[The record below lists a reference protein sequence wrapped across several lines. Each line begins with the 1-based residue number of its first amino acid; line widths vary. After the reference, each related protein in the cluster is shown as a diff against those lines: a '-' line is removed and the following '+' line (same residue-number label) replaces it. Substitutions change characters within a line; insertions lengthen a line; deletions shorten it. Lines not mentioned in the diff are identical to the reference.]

1 MGILGEQFL
10 KIMMRITISDFILLF
25 LTSMENVQ
33 LEGLKERLNTNT
45 KAVIIGHRNPD
56 GDAVGSTLGLKLYF
70 DKKNIPAEVVLP
82 NDYPDFLQWLPGND
96 QVHIYDKQKDECDKL
111 LDDADLIFTL
121 DFNDLSRVGDDLH
134 QKLKTSSADFALIDH
149 HQQPMDFAKYLFT
162 DDEKC
167 STCELV
173 YDLIAHFGDTQL
185 IDASIASNLYTGI
198 MTDTGSF
205 KYASTTSDTHR
216 VIADLIDAGA
226 RNDQIHKNTFDV
238 NSLNRLRLLGLAL
251 SRLEKLNGHQVAY
264 IHLSR
269 KDLEDHGFKKGD
281 TEGFVN
287 YALSI
292 KDVELAAIFI
302 EDTNEDYVKLSL
314 RSKNDF
320 NVNEF
325 AREHFNGGGHIN
337 AAGGRCDRKLED
349 CIEYFKETLN
359 QYPALKCVP

>member
-1 MGILGEQFL
+1 M
-10 KIMMRITISDFILLF
+10 TISDFILLF
-25 LTSMENVQ
+25 LASMENVQ
-33 LEGLKERLNTNT
+33 LEGLEYSLNAKT
-45 KAVIIGHRNPD
+45 KVVIIGHRNPD

-70 DKKNIPAEVVLP
+70 DKKGVPAEVILP
-82 NDYPDFLQWLPGND
+82 NDYPDFLKWLPGND
-96 QVHIYDKQKDECDKL
+96 QVHLYEVQKDECDRML
-111 LDDADLIFTL
+111 TDADLIFTL
-121 DFNDLSRVGDDLH
+121 DFNDLSRVGDELH
-134 QKLKTSSADFALIDH
+134 QKLKTSSADFVLIDH

-173 YDLIAHFGDTQL
+173 YDLIDHFGDNQW

-226 RNDQIHKNTFDV
+226 RNDQIHKKTFDV
-238 NSLNRLRLLGLAL
+238 NSLNRLQLLGLAL
-251 SRLEKLNGHQVAY
+251 SRLEKLVDHKVAF

-269 KDLEDHGFKKGD
+269 KDLEDHDFKKGD

-302 EDTNEDYVKLSL
+302 EDMNEDYVKLSL

-337 AAGGRCDRKLED
+337 AAGGRCDRQLED
-349 CIEYFKETLN
+349 CIAYFKETLT
-359 QYPALKCVP
+359 QYPALQCVP